1 MDVRTETKKK
11 SIWQSLPSGWRY
23 FQVVSTA
30 FVVGAHPSQPG
41 EASISQRCSMTG
53 GVEFPAGSCLV
64 QGPND
69 QYATAVR
76 QDDFPAWL
84 DAHKSEAASA

>member
-1 MDVRTETKKK
+1 
-11 SIWQSLPSGWRY
+11 
-23 FQVVSTA
+23 
-30 FVVGAHPSQPG
+30 
-41 EASISQRCSMTG
+41 MTG